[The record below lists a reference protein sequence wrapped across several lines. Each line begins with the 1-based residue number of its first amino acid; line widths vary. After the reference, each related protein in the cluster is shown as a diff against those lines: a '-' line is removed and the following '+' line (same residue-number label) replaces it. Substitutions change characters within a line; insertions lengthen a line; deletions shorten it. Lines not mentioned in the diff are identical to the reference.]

1 VVAAALILLYNGSAV
16 ILPDGR
22 SGMILKRKY
31 LYILKFAASSM
42 IGFVADYSL
51 YGLFVL
57 LTKGLGGFSVPVSNV
72 AARVLSAWLNFWI
85 NKRFVFKNEDQA
97 LKAGA
102 KYALLAT
109 SVLAGNTALL
119 SLLVRL
125 GMNKY
130 WAKLLTE
137 VTFFASSW
145 FVQKVFVFKKR
156 PHRDRAG
163 ASGEPLEE

>member
-1 VVAAALILLYNGSAV
+1 
-16 ILPDGR
+16 
-22 SGMILKRKY
+22 MILKHKY
-31 LYILKFAASSM
+31 FYLLKFAASSM
-42 IGFVADYSL
+42 IGFVADYAL

-57 LTKGLGGFSVPVSNV
+57 PTRGLGGFSVPVSNV

-85 NKRFVFKNEDQA
+85 NRRFVFKSEDQA

-119 SLLVRL
+119 SLLVHL
-125 GMNKY
+125 GMDKY

-137 VTFFASSW
+137 FSFFATSW

-156 PHRDRAG
+156 PRSDPAG
-163 ASGEPLEE
+163 E